1 MIGSRPALATAAVAA
16 LGLALGL
23 GGGGPRPEI
32 AVAAREEVIDR
43 ADTAE
48 AALAE
53 LREHLTAA
61 LDAGRSGGARVVAG
75 DEAPGPMFNRTADI
89 LLGAVDAA
97 AAAEDA
103 RARLDGARSAL
114 APNAAPL
121 PPAPDPNELASL
133 AAQLASTAS
142 AADAFSAIR
151 MGAESVTST
160 LEDALTALEAGD
172 IDEADRLTATAR
184 AAVEAVSGPALEGAV
199 ISIWRETVD
208 AMIGAMERLLT
219 AARADDASAAE
230 AAAAELAGLAEEA
243 RGADR
248 ALRIA
253 LGEAGSAVS
262 ATPLSRLAAL
272 LEATDRLLGAV
283 AASREEAAR

>member
-1 MIGSRPALATAAVAA
+1 MIGSRPALAAAATA

-23 GGGGPRPEI
+23 GGGAPRPEI

-61 LDAGRSGGARVVAG
+61 LDAARSGGARVVAG
-75 DEAPGPMFNRTADI
+75 DEAPGPMFNRAAGVVF
-89 LLGAVDAA
+89 GAVGAA
-97 AAAEDA
+97 ADAEDA
-103 RARLDGARSAL
+103 RARLGGARSAL

-121 PPAPDPNELASL
+121 PPAPDPNDLAAL
-133 AAQLASTAS
+133 AAQLATTAS
-142 AADAFSAIR
+142 AADTFSVIR
-151 MGAESVTST
+151 SGAESVTST
-160 LEDALTALEAGD
+160 LEEALTALEAGD
-172 IDEADRLTATAR
+172 IDEADRLTAAAQ
-184 AAVEAVSGPALEGAV
+184 AAVDAVSGPALEGAV

-208 AMIGAMERLLT
+208 AMIGAMERLLI
-219 AARADDASAAE
+219 AARAGDAIAAE
-230 AAAAELAGLAEEA
+230 AAAAELAALAEEA
-243 RGADR
+243 PAADR

-283 AASREEAAR
+283 AAAREGAGG